1 MYAYRK
7 SMPRA
12 NKHLEE
18 KWVKHCQKLHRK
30 RLTQMKPAI
39 DNKTPQRFGCAH
51 STTPL
56 HGALYARPRFFLP
69 QRTAN
74 CMASFCHLPLP
85 GRFFSFCGMGLRNTQ
100 GPASGVEGGL

>member
-39 DNKTPQRFGCAH
+39 DNKTPQRFDARRSH
-51 STTPL
+51 
-56 HGALYARPRFFLP
+56 HHALARRVT
-69 QRTAN
+69 R
-74 CMASFCHLPLP
+74 
-85 GRFFSFCGMGLRNTQ
+85 
-100 GPASGVEGGL
+100 PAMT

>member
-18 KWVKHCQKLHRK
+18 KWVQHCQKLHRK

-39 DNKTPQRFGCAH
+39 DNKTPQR
-51 STTPL
+51 
-56 HGALYARPRFFLP
+56 
-69 QRTAN
+69 
-74 CMASFCHLPLP
+74 
-85 GRFFSFCGMGLRNTQ
+85 
-100 GPASGVEGGL
+100 